1 MSNLEPGIEMFAPE
15 TILKTDE
22 DISDDGDAAT
32 VANVTIKKDVS
43 AKEDELI
50 SMETLRESP
59 VQWPERFPGIDEFL
73 TMSDTPI
80 HTPSRDNTQNFTS
93 ADMAKINRKLSSGWP
108 QTGFIHCSVFCI
120 ILELASLTPEQLID
134 KIKSMH
140 DEIYQLGVR
149 ESKEMTR
156 GKLLGIFD
164 RMAKV
169 KKWISRI
176 SHSMPY

>member
-22 DISDDGDAAT
+22 DMSDDGDAAT
-32 VANVTIKKDVS
+32 NVTIKKDVS
-43 AKEDELI
+43 AKDDELI

-93 ADMAKINRKLSSGWP
+93 ADMAKINRKLSSG
-108 QTGFIHCSVFCI
+108 
-120 ILELASLTPEQLID
+120 
-134 KIKSMH
+134 
-140 DEIYQLGVR
+140 
-149 ESKEMTR
+149 
-156 GKLLGIFD
+156 
-164 RMAKV
+164 
-169 KKWISRI
+169 
-176 SHSMPY
+176 

>member
-1 MSNLEPGIEMFAPE
+1 MSNMEPGIEMFAPE

-22 DISDDGDAAT
+22 DLTDSVDAMAMS
-32 VANVTIKKDVS
+32 NVSIKKDVS

-93 ADMAKINRKLSSGWP
+93 ADMAKINRKLSSDYS
-108 QTGFIHCSVFCI
+108 QKGFLQCFICLVS
-120 ILELASLTPEQLID
+120 ELATLTPEQLID

-169 KKWISRI
+169 KK
-176 SHSMPY
+176 